1 MPGQDYCAAHTRQ
14 ALHDLARGNVLYFKA
29 DLPHTD
35 KDFVQE
41 VPTDVRLPK
50 QTPPDD
56 AALLW
61 IPITRERLPARL
73 LYADDCPA
81 ARRTAIRM
89 CAQKC
94 AWRLGLR
101 LWIEPPR
108 GHPPAAGWEARPVPP
123 VCPTGQAK
131 KLKCTKSERDA
142 KSGKQGERRRAQN
155 RPPPAQSSA

>member
-1 MPGQDYCAAHTRQ
+1 MTGEEYCAAHTRQ
-14 ALHDLARGNVLYFKA
+14 ALHDLARGNVLHFKA
-29 DLPHTD
+29 GLPHTD

-41 VPTDVRLPK
+41 GPTDVHLPK

-89 CAQKC
+89 CAQEC
-94 AWRLGLR
+94 ARRLGLR

-108 GHPPAAGWEARPVPP
+108 G
-123 VCPTGQAK
+123 
-131 KLKCTKSERDA
+131 
-142 KSGKQGERRRAQN
+142 N
-155 RPPPAQSSA
+155 RPPPGGRRDPSRPLVRPGKPKS